1 MKIFNLSIS
10 IQIWLMNTTTTS
22 PLLRASQDV
31 IELRFCENT
40 DPLTVSIPSGFTPHA
55 LNSTLASLYD
65 FGPTASFSLSSA
77 DSKDYHKE
85 LTEMESFIPP
95 IGGQS
100 FFLKVKQEI
109 PDIDERYN
117 QLVKEGARFKP
128 DLSCNDFYAFAS
140 LQKTFN
146 SYYFTLFLQ
155 RFLTRA
161 ILEIINN
168 RVTPL
173 AKSLVPYLNPK
184 APTTLFEKQTIT
196 NVLIDVFTES
206 FGDSCLWETNQP
218 PNTLPIWKRLIGF
231 LSSLVSKRAISFVSI
246 RKAIEPFQ
254 PSKVSESLCI
264 EMANALRMMMVDSE
278 VLSIISEMFPD
289 KFFINCFTKKSKL
302 FNILMTG
309 DFPPILP
316 FVTISCLV
324 DFALKGK
331 MSIDGTKEI
340 IKQIGHPGLFASKRI
355 IKAVI
360 DPIMNYIFNKILV
373 SDVPYLEMTKMQLDN
388 VMEVLNNMVPILK
401 ASIFMRPIQY
411 HALLRIQKIMEKRGF
426 EPKGLVFVLFSF
438 LYDHE
443 IIHPDVY
450 NLYVQSNNSQI
461 PGRNS
466 VLLEINAYL
475 MTIIPGPFPSINKE
489 SPLPPKK

>member
-1 MKIFNLSIS
+1 
-10 IQIWLMNTTTTS
+10 MNVNTSSTS
-22 PLLRASQDV
+22 PLLKSSQDV

-65 FGPTASFSLSSA
+65 FGPTASFSLLN
-77 DSKDYHKE
+77 DKVLPNRID
-85 LTEMESFIPP
+85 LTATDAFISDASGKSF
-95 IGGQS
+95 
-100 FFLKVKQEI
+100 LLTVKQDV
-109 PDIDERYN
+109 PDIDERYDMFVKKGKRIQPGLACN
-117 QLVKEGARFKP
+117 QFYLLVSGEKK
-128 DLSCNDFYAFAS
+128 Y
-140 LQKTFN
+140 N
-146 SYYFTLFLQ
+146 SYFFTLYLQ

-161 ILEIINN
+161 ILDIINN
-168 RVTPL
+168 RVSPL
-173 AKSLVPYLNPK
+173 AKSLVYYLSPQ
-184 APTTLFEKQTIT
+184 APTTIFQKQVVT
-196 NVLIDVFTES
+196 NALIDVFTES

-231 LSSLVSKRAISFVSI
+231 LSALIAKREISFISI
-246 RKAIEPFQ
+246 KKAIEPFQ

-264 EMANALRMMMVDSE
+264 ELANALRMMMVDSE

-289 KFFINCFTKKSKL
+289 KFFINCFTKKVKL
-302 FNILMTG
+302 FNILLTG

-316 FVTISCLV
+316 FVTITCLV
-324 DFALKGK
+324 DFSLKGK

-360 DPIMNYIFNKILV
+360 DPIMNYIFNKILAN
-373 SDVPYLEMTKMQLDN
+373 DVPYLEMTKTQLDN
-388 VMEVLNNMVPILK
+388 IMETLNSMVPILK

-411 HALLRIQKIMEKRGF
+411 YTLIRIQKIMEKHGF

-450 NLYVQSNNSQI
+450 NLYVQSNNSDMA
-461 PGRNS
+461 GRNS

-475 MTIIPGPFPSINKE
+475 LTIIPGPFPSISKDT
-489 SPLPPKK
+489 PLPPKK